1 MNDDANENN
10 AAGNYGINN
19 KKATTSKS
27 FKRNTKIIGIIPTD
41 NSTLDTEIVIP
52 LKCFSNF

>member
-19 KKATTSKS
+19 NKATTSKS
-27 FKRNTKIIGIIPTD
+27 FKCNTKIIGIIPTD
-41 NSTLDTEIVIP
+41 NSTLDTEIVIS